1 MSTSSGWLMAKAMT
15 CANELDRVQ
24 IVTHPP
30 RFVDDWHVCYVS
42 NAVECARRVR
52 GQRSEQCVEVV
63 RFRTGDRDQFERL
76 TYCTSGNE
84 AVNQDA
90 AARW

>member
-15 CANELDRVQ
+15 RANELDRVQ

-63 RFRTGDRDQFERL
+63 GSGPAIATNSNVLIIARAEVRL
-76 TYCTSGNE
+76 
-84 AVNQDA
+84 
-90 AARW
+90 